1 MDLIWIEIGVFK
13 NKRNA
18 GGPASGLFC
27 QFLSAQEVGVNLPGK
42 DGGAFLLTGQ
52 LASLFAL
59 DFYSTSFLFR

>member
-1 MDLIWIEIGVFK
+1 MSGVY
-13 NKRNA
+13 RRA
-18 GGPASGLFC
+18 ASGLFC

-59 DFYSTSFLFR
+59 VFYSTSFLFG